1 MLNFLKP
8 NGEAAPSKDGEV
20 VSSVPPPDG
29 AFGAQLLAA
38 LDAVPRPA
46 DGAPEDGGHAE
57 AVRAALRPLCQS
69 RLDAGRVA
77 IKARFL
83 ETNDGMACIHA
94 RSALIDEIIATLY
107 EIAAT
112 RVFPPPAKP
121 ATPERLAVLAV
132 GGYGRGELAPASD
145 IDLLFLLPSKHKPR
159 LEQIV
164 QFLLYLLWDLGLKLG
179 QAVRSVD
186 ECIKAAKQDQT
197 ISTNLLESRL
207 LCGESGLYDDLRRRY
222 QNTIVKGNH
231 YAFVESK
238 LGERDERHRKL
249 GDSRYVLEPNV
260 KEGKG
265 GLRDLQTLLWLA
277 KFLYQVDDLG
287 GLVGAGVLTRVEAR
301 TFRKVEAQLWTLR
314 CHLHYLAG
322 RPEERLTFDVQ
333 TLIAERLGYGDRPGR
348 PSVERFMK
356 HYFLIAKQVGD
367 LTRIFCA
374 ALEAES
380 KRKPRRALWF
390 LERGVKSIDG
400 FKLEG
405 ERLDVHH
412 ADQFETSPVDMVR
425 LFRVSQQHNLDIH
438 PHALK
443 LITRSLGKVR
453 ALARDDAAN
462 RLFLD
467 ILTAKQDPEP
477 ALRRMSEAGVLGRL
491 IHDFGRVVAQ
501 MQYDMYHVY
510 TTDEHTLHALGILH
524 RIEVGA
530 LMTELPMATAV
541 MRQIVSRRALYMAVL
556 LHDIAK
562 GRGGDHSELGAK
574 VTQRLGPRLGLD
586 AEETETVEWLVRHH
600 LLMSRVAFKRD
611 IEDEKTIRDFVALVE
626 SPERLRLLLVLTT
639 TDINAV
645 GPGRWNNWRATLL
658 GNLFK
663 RALHVMS
670 GGLDAEGREMRV
682 RAAQDALR
690 DTLQD
695 WPADQIDR
703 FIAKGYTPYWLSL
716 DTDTHAYHAGLV
728 REAEVSGGPLRVD
741 TRVDTVNAVTEVT
754 ILTEDHP
761 GLFSRLA
768 GALALSG
775 ANIVEAKIFTLTDGM
790 ALDIFTV
797 QDAATGTALNSDEK
811 LAKLSLMVE
820 HCLSGEVWPAREL
833 AKRRSLFPT
842 RTRVMKVQP
851 RVLIENEVSRTH
863 TVIEVNARDRPGL
876 LHDVTRML
884 TVLGCQIAS
893 AKIATYG
900 LRAVDVFYVKD
911 IFGLKITHEAKL
923 KEIHHR
929 LYAVLT
935 DPDCSP
941 GDATGRGFG
950 RAFHPTLSGGK

>member
-1 MLNFLKP
+1 MLKFLKSP
-8 NGEAAPSKDGEV
+8 GETVHSAEPAGLETESPQAQLQAQLAARLAGLEPG
-20 VSSVPPPDG
+20 PDG
-29 AFGAQLLAA
+29 KG
-38 LDAVPRPA
+38 V
-46 DGAPEDGGHAE
+46 E
-57 AVRAALRPLCQS
+57 AMRDALRAVLQA
-69 RLDAGRVA
+69 RLEEGRVA

-83 ETNDGMACIHA
+83 DSNDGMGCIHA
-94 RSALIDEIIATLY
+94 LSALIDEIVAALAD
-107 EIAAT
+107 IAAS
-112 RVFPPPAKP
+112 RIFPPAGKP
-121 ATPERLAVLAV
+121 GSGERMAVVAV
-132 GGYGRGELAPASD
+132 GGYGRGELAPESD
-145 IDLLFLLPSKHKPR
+145 IDLLFLMPGKSAPR

-164 QFLLYLLWDLGLKLG
+164 QFILYTLWDLRLKVG

-186 ECIKAAKQDQT
+186 ECIKSARQDQT
-197 ISTNLLESRL
+197 ISTNLLEARL
-207 LCGESGLYDDLRRRY
+207 LCGDKVLFEDLRRRY
-222 QNTIVKGNH
+222 QKDIVKGNH

-238 LGERDERHRKL
+238 LAERDERHRKL

-277 KFLYQVDDLG
+277 KFLYGVDDLN
-287 GLVGAGVLTRVEAR
+287 GLVGVGVLTKPEAR
-301 TFRKVEAQLWTLR
+301 RFGKVESQLWTLR

-356 HYFLIAKQVGD
+356 HYFLIAKEVGD

-390 LERGVKSIDG
+390 LERGVRSIDG

-405 ERLDVHH
+405 ERLDVNTQ
-412 ADQFETSPVDMVR
+412 DQFETNPADMVR
-425 LFRVSQQHNLDIH
+425 LFRVSQEHNLDIH
-438 PHALK
+438 PHALT

-453 ALARDDAAN
+453 GLAQDDEAN
-462 RLFLD
+462 RLFLE

-524 RIEVGA
+524 RIEIGA
-530 LMTELPMATAV
+530 LSSELAMATRV
-541 MRQIVSRRALYMAVL
+541 MRRIVSRRALYVAVF

-562 GRGGDHSELGAK
+562 GRGGDHSELGAR
-574 VTQRLGPRLGLD
+574 VARRLGPRLGLD
-586 AEETETVEWLVRHH
+586 DEETETVEWLVRQH

-611 IEDEKTIRDFVALVE
+611 IEDEKTIRDFVDVVE

-639 TDINAV
+639 TDISAV
-645 GPGRWNNWRATLL
+645 GPGRFNNWRATLL
-658 GNLFK
+658 ANLFN
-663 RALHVMS
+663 RSLHVMS
-670 GGLDAEGREMRV
+670 GGLDAEGREIRV

-690 DTLQD
+690 EMLTD
-695 WPADQIDR
+695 WPAEELDA

-716 DTDTHAYHAGLV
+716 DTDTHAYHARLV
-728 REAEVSGGPLRVD
+728 REIEASGDPLRVD
-741 TRVDTVNAVTEVT
+741 TRVDPVNAVTEVT

-761 GLFSRLA
+761 GLFARLA
-768 GALALSG
+768 GALALCG

-797 QDAATGTALNSDEK
+797 QDAATGTALESGDK
-811 LAKLSLMVE
+811 LAKLSVMVE
-820 HCLSGEVWPAREL
+820 RCLSGEVWPAREL
-833 AKRRSLFPT
+833 AKRRSLHPS

-884 TVLGCQIAS
+884 TAVGCQISS

-911 IFGLKITHEAKL
+911 IFGLKITHEGKL
-923 KEIHHR
+923 REIHHR
-929 LYAVLT
+929 LNAVLL

-941 GDATGRGFG
+941 SGGPGPGSGPQTAGRT
-950 RAFHPTLSGGK
+950 FHPTLSGGK